1 MEEAII
7 KRVMP
12 HSIEAEQSVIGSM
25 LMDREAVLVASE
37 ILKGE
42 DFYQRQY
49 GVVFD
54 AMVDLFSRDEPVD
67 LVTLQNELRA
77 RDVPEEVSSMEFVR
91 EILERVP
98 TSANVKYYANIV
110 AEKSTLRKLI
120 KAAGEIT
127 ELCVTETEEV
137 PVVMD
142 AAEQKIF
149 DILQDKEQR
158 DFVRVDEV
166 IPQTFDMLLKLS
178 QNSGTVTGISTG
190 LSDLDKLSAGLHNSD
205 LVLLA
210 ARPAVGKSALALN
223 IAQYA
228 ASRGKVPTA
237 FFALEMSKEQLV
249 SRLLCAEA
257 LVDAGKMKVGNLD
270 SNDWDRLNKAA
281 KMYYNVPFYLDDT
294 ASISINE
301 IRSKCK
307 RLKQEKNLGLIVVD
321 YLQLMEGRKSES
333 RQQEVSDISR
343 SLKLMAKELDVPV
356 IALSQLSRAPEQRA
370 DHRPMLSDLRESG
383 SIEQDADIVMFL
395 YRDEVYNE
403 NTEERNVA
411 ECIVAKHRSGST
423 GTLKMCF
430 LGQFTK
436 FCNLERNDV

>member
-1 MEEAII
+1 MTQGEGF
-7 KRVMP
+7 KTVPYSRQ
-12 HSIEAEQSVIGSM
+12 AEQSVLG
-25 LMDREAVLVASE
+25 AVLFDPEQISTVAGALRE
-37 ILKGE
+37 E
-42 DFYQRQY
+42 DFYLQVTRE
-49 GVVFD
+49 VFC
-54 AMVDLFSRDEPVD
+54 AMTDLYHLGKPVD
-67 LVTLQNELRA
+67 AVVLQNQLQQRGSLEAIGGLPYLAELA
-77 RDVPEEVSSMEFVR
+77 AS
-91 EILERVP
+91 VP
-98 TSANVKYYANIV
+98 TTENLQYYINIV
-110 AEKSTLRKLI
+110 KDKSTLRKLI

-137 PVVMD
+137 PVIMD

-178 QNSGTVTGISTG
+178 QNSGAVTGISTG
-190 LSDLDKLSAGLHNSD
+190 LSDLDKLTAGLHNSD

-321 YLQLMEGRKSES
+321 YLQLMEGRRSES